1 MEQGKK
7 IILTGDRPT
16 GRLHIGHY
24 VGSLRRR
31 VELQNSGEYDEIY
44 IMIADAQAL
53 TDNADNPEKVRQN
66 IIEVALDYLSAGL
79 DPEKSNLFIQS
90 QVSEL
95 TELTF
100 YYMNLVTVQ
109 RLQRNPT
116 VKQEMLLRGFSESG
130 DGSDNKAGTPVGF
143 FCYPIS
149 QASDITAFKATTVPV
164 GEDQEPMIEQTR
176 EIVRKFNSVY
186 GPALVEPEILL
197 PDNAACLRLPG
208 TDGKA
213 KMSKSL
219 GNCIYLSDS
228 ADEVRTKVRGMYTDP
243 GHLQVS
249 DPGKVE
255 GNPVFTYLDAFCRP
269 EHFERYGDCFH
280 GRKVSFD
287 FHSLDEVKAQYR
299 AGGLGDVMVKNF
311 LAAVLNDTLEPM
323 RERRRALEQ
332 DLPYVYE
339 VLRRGTEAAR
349 AKAAGTLADV
359 KKAMRINYFDPGV
372 LEALIQEQ
380 SEKYR

>member
-1 MEQGKK
+1 MGK

-31 VELQNSGEYDEIY
+31 VELQNSGLFDKIF

-66 IIEVALDYLSAGL
+66 ILEVALDYMSAGL
-79 DPEKSNLFIQS
+79 DPSKSTLFIQS
-90 QVSEL
+90 QISEL

-100 YYMNLVTVQ
+100 FYMNLVTVQ

-116 VKQEMLLRGFSESG
+116 VKQEMAMRGFSDSTEG
-130 DGSDNKAGTPVGF
+130 TDNKVGMPVGF

-149 QASDITAFKATTVPV
+149 QAADITAFKATTVPA

-186 GPALVEPEILL
+186 SPVLVEPEILL
-197 PDNAACLRLPG
+197 PDTDACRRLPG
-208 TDGKA
+208 TDGRA

-228 ADEVRTKVRGMYTDP
+228 ADTVWTKVKGMYTDP

-255 GNPVFTYLDAFCRP
+255 GNTVFTYLDAFCRP
-269 EHFERYGDCFH
+269 EHFSMFGDCFH
-280 GRKVSFD
+280 GKKQSFD
-287 FHSLDEVKAQYR
+287 FASLDEVKAQYR
-299 AGGLGDVMVKNF
+299 AGGLGDMMIKNF
-311 LAAVLNDTLEPM
+311 LNAVLNDTLEPI
-323 RERRRALEQ
+323 RTRRAELEK
-332 DLPYVYE
+332 DIPYVYE
-339 VLRRGTEAAR
+339 VLRKGSEVAREVAAQ
-349 AKAAGTLADV
+349 TLADV
-359 KKAMRINYFDPGV
+359 KRAMRINYFDADV
-372 LEALIQEQ
+372 LASLTQEQ
-380 SEKYR
+380 TEKYK